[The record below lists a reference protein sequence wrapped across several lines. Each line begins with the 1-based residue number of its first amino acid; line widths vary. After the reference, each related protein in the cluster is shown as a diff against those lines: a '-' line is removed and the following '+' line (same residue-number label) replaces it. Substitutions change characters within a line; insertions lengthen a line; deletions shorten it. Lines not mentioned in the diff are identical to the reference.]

1 MNGLTGVR
9 KALKDP
15 ESQFETLAQLT
26 HRQAKLLGEVR
37 MVLLFIQLIEKI
49 VEEIGL
55 VTVFDHAESE
65 ALEQRYVVDVG

>member
-1 MNGLTGVR
+1 
-9 KALKDP
+9 
-15 ESQFETLAQLT
+15 
-26 HRQAKLLGEVR
+26 